1 MIVSESLIVG
11 IDISENRD
19 TAVLIVGKK
28 QPKKATEILNAFQ
41 GEEAIELY
49 MKLINKREK

>member
-11 IDISENRD
+11 VDISENGD

-28 QPKKATEILNAFQ
+28 QPGKAIEIVNAFQ
-41 GEEAIELY
+41 EEEAIELY
-49 MKLINKREK
+49 MKLITEKEK